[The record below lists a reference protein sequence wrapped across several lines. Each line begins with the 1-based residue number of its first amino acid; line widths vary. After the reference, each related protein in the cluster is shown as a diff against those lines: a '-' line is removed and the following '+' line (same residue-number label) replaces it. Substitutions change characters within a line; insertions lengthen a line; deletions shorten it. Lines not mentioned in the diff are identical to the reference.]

1 MRDIIRDVRLALAI
15 PSKAKDGQRYIHN
28 ATIVRE
34 PRFNHMR
41 IQFKIIQLTQ
51 IIIVILSITIHL
63 IIQIVSFSNR
73 AIIVEIDPILSVAVT
88 VYLVV

>member
-1 MRDIIRDVRLALAI
+1 
-15 PSKAKDGQRYIHN
+15 
-28 ATIVRE
+28 
-34 PRFNHMR
+34 MR